1 MLRAKTERMLMFGR
15 CLLTEDEARVLDD
28 IRSAT
33 DGGRSNTKVNLN
45 SESDE
50 EAGGKGGVRYIKGG
64 MCRRE
69 VMS

>member
-1 MLRAKTERMLMFGR
+1 MLRAKTERMLMVFVDGR
-15 CLLTEDEARVLDD
+15 FEAKVLDD

-33 DGGRSNTKVNLN
+33 DGGRSKIKVNLN

-69 VMS
+69 AMS